1 LFVFG
6 IPTILRGFMRRPII
20 EIKNLSKAYKLGVTG
35 TTRLRDDLELL
46 WAGFR
51 GRSVKAPKAD
61 FWALKDVSFE
71 VEQGEIIGIIGRNG
85 AGKSTLLKILSRIT
99 QQTAGEVVLRGRVA
113 SLLEIGTGFHPDL
126 TGRENIFLNGAIL
139 GMTRAEIKKKF
150 DEIVAFA
157 EIEGFID
164 TPVKRYSSGMY
175 VRLAF
180 AVAAHL
186 EPEVLVVDEVLAVGD
201 ADFQRKCI
209 RKMEDVAALHGRTIL
224 FVSHDLVAIST
235 LCQRAVYLHNGKLA
249 KIGSVNDVVSS
260 YLKTGRT
267 EVYQREPI
275 SSDTHPR
282 SAWIRKAWIDS
293 DNSGEPG
300 RALRADETF
309 ALNVELYVEPG
320 QRVEL
325 IASFHDQL
333 RRPLWTS
340 MNSSQSTD
348 SIGSGTRILVKQ
360 HYVLPP
366 LTIDRLVI
374 DLAIADA
381 SRYPFLDHIL
391 EAIVVPIVQSY
402 GTGYRLK
409 NMDFPFSV
417 EPKQEVFI
425 LVP

>member
-1 LFVFG
+1 
-6 IPTILRGFMRRPII
+6 MRRPII
-20 EIKNLSKAYKLGVTG
+20 EIKGLSKAYKLGVIG
-35 TTRLRDDLELL
+35 TTRLRDDLERL

-51 GRSVKAPKAD
+51 GRNAKAPKAD
-61 FWALKDVSFE
+61 FWALQGVSFE

-139 GMTRAEIKKKF
+139 GMTRPEIKKKF

-164 TPVKRYSSGMY
+164 TPAKRYSSGMY

-186 EPEVLVVDEVLAVGD
+186 EPEILVVDEVLAVGD
-201 ADFQRKCI
+201 VDFQRKCI
-209 RKMEDVAALHGRTIL
+209 RKMGDVASMHGRTIL
-224 FVSHDLVAIST
+224 FVSHNLVAIST

-249 KIGSVNDVVSS
+249 KIGGVNEVVSS

-275 SSDTHPR
+275 ASDTHSRP
-282 SAWIRKAWIDS
+282 AWIRKAWIES
-293 DNSGEPG
+293 DHRGEPG
-300 RALRADETF
+300 RALRSDETF
-309 ALNVELYVEPG
+309 TLNVELYVEPG

-340 MNSSQSTD
+340 MNSSRSTD
-348 SIGSGTRILVKQ
+348 SIGPGTQILVKQ

-366 LTIDRLVI
+366 LTVDRLVI

-391 EAIVVPIVQSY
+391 EAIVVPIVQSDRN
-402 GTGYRLK
+402 GYRLK
-409 NMDFPFSV
+409 NMDFPLLV

-425 LVP
+425 LLP

>member
-1 LFVFG
+1 
-6 IPTILRGFMRRPII
+6 MRRPII
-20 EIKNLSKAYKLGVTG
+20 EIKNLSKAYKLGVIG
-35 TTRLRDDLELL
+35 TTRLRDDLERL
-46 WAGFR
+46 WARFR
-51 GRSVKAPKAD
+51 GRSAKAPKTD
-61 FWALKDVSFE
+61 FWALKDVSFD

-139 GMTRAEIKKKF
+139 GMTRAEINKKF

-186 EPEVLVVDEVLAVGD
+186 EPEILVVDEVLAVGD
-201 ADFQRKCI
+201 AEFQRKCI
-209 RKMEDVAALHGRTIL
+209 GKMQDVAALHGRTIL
-224 FVSHDLVAIST
+224 FVSHNLVAVNA
-235 LCQRAVYLHNGKLA
+235 LCQRAVYLNTGRLV
-249 KIGSVNDVVSS
+249 KIGGVNDVVSS
-260 YLKTGRT
+260 YLKTGRA
-267 EVYQREPI
+267 EVYEREPI
-275 SSDTHPR
+275 ISDTHCR
-282 SAWIRKAWIDS
+282 SAWIRKAWIES
-293 DNSGEPG
+293 DNRGEPG
-300 RALRADETF
+300 RDLRVGEKFT
-309 ALNVELYVEPG
+309 LNVELYVAPG

-340 MNSSQSTD
+340 MNSSRTTD
-348 SIGSGTRILVKQ
+348 SIGSGTRVLVRQ
-360 HYVLPP
+360 HYVLPT
-366 LTIDRLVI
+366 LTVERLVI

-381 SRYPFLDHIL
+381 SRYPFLDHVL
-391 EAIVVPIVQSY
+391 EAIVIPIVQSDRN
-402 GTGYRLK
+402 GYRLK
-409 NMDFPFSV
+409 NMDFPFLLES
-417 EPKQEVFI
+417 KQEVFI
-425 LVP
+425 LVV